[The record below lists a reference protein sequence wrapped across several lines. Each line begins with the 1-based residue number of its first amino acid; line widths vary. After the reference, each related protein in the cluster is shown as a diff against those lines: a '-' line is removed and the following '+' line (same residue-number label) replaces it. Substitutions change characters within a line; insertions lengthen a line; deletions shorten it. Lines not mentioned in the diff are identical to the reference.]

1 MLRATLAFA
10 YYKLRTRPEFFISGF
25 FLVALSFLVLTPLV
39 EIIRDALT
47 YQSYDL
53 AYRPAAEE
61 GAFTTFHLER
71 VFTGRLSKA
80 LFVKPMVNSLLIGA
94 GVTVLGVIIGSLLAF
109 VLVRTDIAFRP
120 FFGSLAV
127 VPYMMPSWVMALAWL
142 VLFKNDRIGGAEG
155 MITYFFGVQP
165 PDWISYGLVPIVI
178 CLALH
183 YYAFAF
189 LLMSGALMTVDSE
202 LEEAGAVAGMARW
215 QRMIRITMPLLLPAL
230 GSAVVLTFIRSLGT
244 FGTPA
249 LLGLPVRFFTLS
261 TQIFNS
267 LNARNSGDGFVL
279 ALVLVVMAAAFI
291 YANTRILGVRKSF
304 VTLTG
309 KGFRQRPIALGA
321 WRWPLTAL
329 VGLFIAS
336 IIFMPMILLLWES
349 LVFTPGDYSFN
360 NMTTYFWIGSGG
372 EIDLAHGEAGL
383 FINDRFL
390 SALWNSVRLGF
401 SAAGVNGLLGLFV
414 GYCIVR
420 TRGTTL
426 SRSLESIAFAPYIF
440 PSIAL
445 GAIYIGMFSTS
456 YGPLPAL
463 YGTFFLLV
471 LITVV
476 KNLPFTSRTGI
487 AAMHQI
493 DKSLEEA
500 ARAQGIG
507 WFRRMSKI
515 IVPLSTSGIMAGML
529 LTFITAMRELS
540 LIILLVT
547 PSTQVLAGLI
557 FGFNDQD
564 QTQHAA
570 AATLVL
576 VLIVIAVNILV
587 RRMFGAAS
595 LMGLRQT

>member
-10 YYKLRTRPEFFISGF
+10 YYKLKTRPEYFLSGF
-25 FLVALSFLVLTPLV
+25 FLVVLSFLVLTPLV
-39 EIIRDALT
+39 KIIRDALT

-53 AYRPAAEE
+53 AYRPEAVE

-80 LFVKPMVNSLLIGA
+80 LFVKPMVNSLLVGV
-94 GVTVLGVIIGSLLAF
+94 GVTVLGVVIGSILAF
-109 VLVRTDIAFRP
+109 LLVRTDIAFRP
-120 FFGSLAV
+120 FFGALAV

-155 MITYFFGVQP
+155 MLTYFFDIQP

-215 QRMIRITMPLLLPAL
+215 QRMVRITMPLLLPAL

-309 KGFRQRPIALGA
+309 KGFRQRPIALGV

-336 IIFMPMILLLWES
+336 SIFLPMILLLWES
-349 LVFTPGDYSFN
+349 LVFTPGDYSFS

-372 EIDLAHGEAGL
+372 DIDLASGEEGVL
-383 FINDRFL
+383 TNDRFL
-390 SALWNSVRLGF
+390 SALWNSIRLGVL
-401 SAAGVNGLLGLFV
+401 AAGVNGLLGLLV
-414 GYCIVR
+414 GYAIVR
-420 TRGTTL
+420 TRGTTI
-426 SRSLESIAFAPYIF
+426 SKSLESISFAPYIF

-456 YGPLPAL
+456 YGPIPAL

-471 LITVV
+471 MITVV

-507 WFRRMSKI
+507 WVKRMTKI
-515 IVPLSTSGIMAGML
+515 IVPPSTSGIMAGMM

-557 FGFNDQD
+557 FGYNDQD

-570 AATLVL
+570 AATLIL

-587 RRMFGAAS
+587 RRSFGAAS

>member
-1 MLRATLAFA
+1 MLKAVLAFT
-10 YYKLRTRPEFFISGF
+10 YYKIRTRPEIFISGF
-25 FLVALSFLVLTPLV
+25 FLVALSFLVLTPLI
-39 EIIRDALT
+39 EIIHDALS

-53 AYRPAAEE
+53 SYRPEATE

-71 VFTGRLSKA
+71 VFTGPLSKV
-80 LFVKPMVNSLLIGA
+80 LFFKPMVNSLMIGA
-94 GVTVLGVIIGSLLAF
+94 GVTILGVFIGSILAF
-109 VLVRTDIAFRP
+109 LLVRTDIAFRP
-120 FFGSLAV
+120 FFGSIAV
-127 VPYMMPSWVMALAWL
+127 IPYMMPSWVMALAWL

-155 MITYFFGVQP
+155 MVTYFFGVQP
-165 PDWISYGLVPIVI
+165 PDWISYGIFPIII

-215 QRMIRITMPLLLPAL
+215 QRMVRITMPLLLPAL

-267 LNARNSGDGFVL
+267 LNARNSGDGYVL
-279 ALVLVVMAAAFI
+279 ALVLVVLAAAFI
-291 YANTRILGVRKSF
+291 YANTRILGVRRSF

-309 KGFRQRPIALGA
+309 KGFRQRPIALGP

-329 VGLFIAS
+329 VGLFIVS
-336 IIFMPMILLLWES
+336 TIFLPMILLLWES
-349 LVFTPGDYSFN
+349 LVFTPGDYSFS
-360 NMTTYFWIGSGG
+360 NMTTYFWNGSGG

-390 SALWNSVRLGF
+390 SALWNSIRLGV
-401 SAAGVNGLLGLFV
+401 SAAGVNGLLGLLV
-414 GYCIVR
+414 GYAIVR
-420 TRGTTL
+420 TRGTGM
-426 SRSLESIAFAPYIF
+426 SKGLESIAFAPYIF

-456 YGPLPAL
+456 YGPFPAL
-463 YGTFFLLV
+463 YGTFSLLV

-500 ARAQGIG
+500 ARA
-507 WFRRMSKI
+507 R
-515 IVPLSTSGIMAGML
+515 L
-529 LTFITAMRELS
+529 LAR
-540 LIILLVT
+540 VG
-547 PSTQVLAGLI
+547 GL
-557 FGFNDQD
+557 D
-564 QTQHAA
+564 ACP
-570 AATLVL
+570 
-576 VLIVIAVNILV
+576 
-587 RRMFGAAS
+587 RSSCRWRPAAS
-595 LMGLRQT
+595 WPACC